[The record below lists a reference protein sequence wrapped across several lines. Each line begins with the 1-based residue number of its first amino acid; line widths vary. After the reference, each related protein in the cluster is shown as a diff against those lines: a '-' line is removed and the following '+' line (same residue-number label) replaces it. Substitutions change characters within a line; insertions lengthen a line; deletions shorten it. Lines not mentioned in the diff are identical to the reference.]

1 MEDRASGSAR
11 DFTAHPPC
19 STRDVT
25 AHPPCSTRDYTAQ
38 PPRST
43 RDCTAHPPSST
54 RDYTAQPPRSTRD
67 IAAQHS
73 SAGSAR
79 RGSSAGSAR
88 RGSAQLGAARR
99 GTITAAEQNTMRGA
113 GAVATPLCSV
123 PSHCSEACAAQ
134 HARSHRASAAQH
146 SRSARDFTAHPPS
159 STRDFTAISPR
170 SHRASAAQHSRST
183 RGFTAQ
189 SPRSRRDF
197 TARPASRCSFHRFTV
212 SSFHRFIVSPFHRF
226 IVSSFHRFTVSLPAP
241 TSLHSIPKLLKNIK
255 TPRPLRR
262 SSPAARGLPSPFPR
276 WDAFHRAATAHPPRS
291 TRACADAAQC
301 ERDAANALSHGA
313 RRTWTRSTLGRCAQP
328 AR

>member
-79 RGSSAGSAR
+79 RGS
-88 RGSAQLGAARR
+88 AQLGAARR

-134 HARSHRASAAQH
+134 H
-146 SRSARDFTAHPPS
+146 SRS
-159 STRDFTAISPR
+159 STRDFTAQPPR
-170 SHRASAAQHSRST
+170 IRRAALAQRARFHRASAEQHSRLHRT
-183 RGFTAQ
+183 ATAQ
-189 SPRSRRDF
+189 HARSHRDF
-197 TARPASRCSFHRFTV
+197 TAQ
-212 SSFHRFIVSPFHRF
+212 
-226 IVSSFHRFTVSLPAP
+226 
-241 TSLHSIPKLLKNIK
+241 
-255 TPRPLRR
+255 
-262 SSPAARGLPSPFPR
+262 
-276 WDAFHRAATAHPPRS
+276 PPRS
-291 TRACADAAQC
+291 TRAARVSLSSMAKLPVGD
-301 ERDAANALSHGA
+301 ERFLNGNPLSPVSI
-313 RRTWTRSTLGRCAQP
+313 RLD
-328 AR
+328 